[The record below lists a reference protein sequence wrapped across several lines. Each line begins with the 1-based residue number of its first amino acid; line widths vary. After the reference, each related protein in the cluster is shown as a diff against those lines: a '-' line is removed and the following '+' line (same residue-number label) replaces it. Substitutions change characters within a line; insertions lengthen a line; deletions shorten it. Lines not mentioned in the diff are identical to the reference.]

1 MPRNLEC
8 WWPAVVGLGF
18 ATGCAFDADYQSGH
32 TTCSDGLC
40 PSGLACSTSHECVV
54 PTGATDAASAD
65 GHVAALVCSDPGEL
79 ASGIATNGTTVGR
92 TDAVSATCAGVVM
105 NGPDAEYAIAIASG
119 QSLVIGVA
127 GSYAV
132 SAYVLAACEPAP
144 ATPACV
150 GNIYTTSGIAA
161 ATISPGAAGTYYV
174 VVDGI
179 DAALTGTYTLT
190 VTAE

>member
-1 MPRNLEC
+1 MPRNLR
-8 WWPAVVGLGF
+8 WWPALAL
-18 ATGCAFDADYQSGH
+18 ATGCAFDADYQSGQ

-40 PSGLACSTSHECVV
+40 PSGLVCSASHVCVA
-54 PTGATDAASAD
+54 PTGAADAATAD
-65 GHVAALVCSDPGEL
+65 GHVAAMTCSDPGEL
-79 ASGIATNGTTVGR
+79 ANGVATNGTTAGR
-92 TDAVSATCAGVVM
+92 TDAVSATCDGVVM

-119 QSLVIGVA
+119 QSLVVGVT

-132 SAYVLAACEPAP
+132 SAYVLAACEPMP

-150 GNIYTTSGIAA
+150 GSVYTTSGLVA